1 MQDFIDTITNNLA
14 FFIGLFVFVLV
25 LVGLVLALLTP
36 VGRETL
42 GRAAVRFAVAAL
54 KAAETWLGR
63 EIIGEK
69 LAAIDARQVPAQ
81 HPIIQAQVDLQS
93 WLDAS

>member
-1 MQDFIDTITNNLA
+1 MQNVIDVITGNLG

-36 VGRETL
+36 AGRETL
-42 GRAAVRFAVAAL
+42 GRAAVKLAVSALGFAE
-54 KAAETWLGR
+54 KWLGR

-69 LAAIDARQVPAQ
+69 LAAIDARQAPPQ
-81 HPIIQAQVDLQS
+81 HPIIQAQIDLQS